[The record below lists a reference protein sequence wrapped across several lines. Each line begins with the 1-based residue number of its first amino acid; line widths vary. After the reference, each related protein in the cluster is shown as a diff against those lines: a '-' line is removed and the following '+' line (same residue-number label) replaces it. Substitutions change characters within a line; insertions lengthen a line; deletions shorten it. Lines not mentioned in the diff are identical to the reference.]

1 MLWQDEAVVLAARR
15 HGESSLV
22 ASLMTR
28 EHGRHA
34 GLVRGGASKR
44 TRPLYEPGN
53 RLQVTWRARLPEHL
67 GQFTAEPLQLCTGR
81 LIDAPLR
88 LTGLMAACAL
98 LEAGLPERDP
108 HLLVYNDLL
117 DLIDIILKDGPWLE
131 RYVAFELDLLA
142 ELGFGLDLSACA
154 VTGETTGLAFV
165 SPATGRAVTRGG
177 AGDYAPRLLPL
188 PPFLVGAG
196 PADEAQ
202 VLDGLR
208 LTGAFL
214 RRHLF
219 DATDR
224 AMPGARE
231 RLIAL
236 LTRRLQN
243 RTEDGDPAR

>member
-1 MLWQDEAVVLAARR
+1 MLWQDEGVVLAARR

-22 ASLMTR
+22 VSLMTR

-34 GLVRGGASKR
+34 GLVRGGASQR
-44 TRPLYEPGN
+44 SRPLYQPGN

-67 GQFTAEPLQLCTGR
+67 GQFTGEPVQLSAGR
-81 LIDAPLR
+81 LIDDPLR
-88 LTGLMAACAL
+88 LAGLMAACAL
-98 LEAGLPERDP
+98 VEASLPERDP
-108 HLLVYNDLL
+108 HLLVYNGLL
-117 DLIDIILKDGPWLE
+117 DLVDVILRDGPWPE

-154 VTGETTGLAFV
+154 VTGASANLAFV
-165 SPATGRAVTRGG
+165 SPLTGRAVTRAG

-188 PPFLVGAG
+188 PAFLIGAG

-202 VLDGLR
+202 ILDGLR

-243 RTEDGDPAR
+243 RTDHGHASR